1 MKNFKNILS
10 VALAVL
16 MLVVPNLGMIK
27 EISAAGEGYVIPVT
41 TEEGYT
47 VTGLDTPIDGEV
59 DNRQVTIS
67 IGNPEELTV
76 YNFELEI
83 TNPIKP
89 KRVVMSSIVYGKDK
103 KEEFNSSKYNLVI
116 FKGDKVR
123 LKIDPEKFAFKEPKY
138 NTTATGS
145 TRVTTDNSKN
155 YGRINYK
162 YFNNYADITRDRR
175 FSISTYHKTETGD
188 FDIKFFVKPIEV
200 EGYGIKFSEIHNALY
215 QRQRTWDTKR
225 ENRDEIKVTER
236 VYDFEHDPTGD
247 GKLVE
252 HWMSVSIAKE
262 NQEPYNDEY
271 PFTKLVDESY
281 TENFDMPENL
291 EYNYNLASYPK
302 GPVKFKSNVPTTITY
317 SISKDS
323 KGDVIKS
330 GKLNPTEETKFDFSN
345 GNQFK
350 IVVTGAEAL
359 EPKDGEDDTK
369 PSNPSE
375 DEEITKKITILE
387 EKIVKYEE
395 EIKEKDK
402 AISDKT
408 TENDNLKSE
417 IDQIKAEIE
426 NLKKERDDLK
436 KQLEAGGTADEAT
449 KKELEDT
456 KNKLSE
462 AEADLEKA
470 KAELE
475 ALKNAEA
482 ESLEKAKTNAKDQ
495 ISKNENL
502 DETQKAEATTKI
514 DNAQTVE
521 EVNKIVGDLA
531 LAGLEKK
538 LAEKDK
544 ALEEKEA
551 NLTKS
556 NAELEK
562 LKAEVEALKEK
573 LEASGDDEETQ
584 KLIEEK
590 NKQIKDL
597 EDKLAKDEEELKAVK
612 KENQDLKDRIA
623 ELEKSI
629 NNSDDEKLK
638 TIAEKEK
645 EIADLKNKVADLEK
659 AKAELEALKKADTES
674 LEKAKE
680 NAKDQI
686 SKNSNLDEAKKAEAT
701 TKVDNAQTVEEVNK
715 IVGDLALADLE
726 KKLADK
732 DKALTEKE
740 EALEKSNKELKEAK
754 EKLEGNLKEK
764 VEELEKIKK
773 ELADLKKNK
782 SDEEAKEKE
791 DKKNE
796 NDPAYQ
802 KKKLQDLVES
812 AKRIRYPSEDLE
824 KAIDQAY
831 DVLYN
836 RYSELEDYKWAI
848 ENLERILQN
857 MKDNRRNRY
866 KLEVEDINVI
876 DKEINGKTET
886 KWYIDVYNGKK
897 RILNGQADYKGNFS
911 IEVKKDKFKAKDK
924 LKIVATDP
932 MDNNKYKEVEIV
944 VGGEGT
950 SVTNQEGTVITPDML
965 KAEGHDPNE
974 MAVFP
979 INKNYYNIIKN
990 GEKTTVYMDVNSY
1003 AVNGRTMLPI
1013 RFAANALGYN
1023 VEYDEV
1029 NKEAIFTNTSN
1040 PVLAKATFR
1049 MNVYTG
1055 YIYGSN
1061 GTTYQMDQ
1069 RPVINNQRTFVSIS
1083 NLAKAF
1089 GGTHGNIND
1098 GVKNTIEWDQA
1109 NYSAILFKFAK

>member
-10 VALAVL
+10 IALAVL
-16 MLVVPNLGMIK
+16 MLVVPGLGMIK
-27 EISAAGEGYVIPVT
+27 EVSAAGE
-41 TEEGYT
+41 EYT
-47 VTGLDTPIDGEV
+47 VPVEINNDKFVIEGLENPLEGDLEK
-59 DNRQVTIS
+59 RTITAKYTEGTESQS
-67 IGNPEELTV
+67 INCIMT
-76 YNFELEI
+76 I
-83 TNPIKP
+83 TNKIKP
-89 KRVVMSSIVYGKDK
+89 QRKVYFSLITNSAEDYMNKRNTTID
-103 KEEFNSSKYNLVI
+103 LVF
-116 FKGDKVR
+116 FKGDNI
-123 LKIDPEKFAFKEPKY
+123 KIDVTLDNATINKSIASTLRKDSSDYYRVDNLARTYYPQPVEIEGEGLKELKPIQLSFYNNYPSDGFGGLAASSDSGRMFK
-138 NTTATGS
+138 
-145 TRVTTDNSKN
+145 DNKN
-155 YGRINYK
+155 YLNDEGRYFSSITNDGYSIMTSNNEFNKDDLNSNYFRDLKSGLYGQSATPLLFTKSTSMTTLNVSVFDGTDILNVGGKINPGDA
-162 YFNNYADITRDRR
+162 FGIR
-175 FSISTYHKTETGD
+175 TY
-188 FDIKFFVKPIEV
+188 
-200 EGYGIKFSEIHNALY
+200 N
-215 QRQRTWDTKR
+215 
-225 ENRDEIKVTER
+225 
-236 VYDFEHDPTGD
+236 DFERGY
-247 GKLVE
+247 KLV
-252 HWMSVSIAKE
+252 SAT
-262 NQEPYNDEY
+262 NDNY
-271 PFTKLVDESY
+271 YKA
-281 TENFDMPENL
+281 NL
-291 EYNYNLASYPK
+291 L
-302 GPVKFKSNVPTTITY
+302 
-317 SISKDS
+317 
-323 KGDVIKS
+323 
-330 GKLNPTEETKFDFSN
+330 
-345 GNQFK
+345 K
-350 IVVTGAEAL
+350 IVVTGYSSPE
-359 EPKDGEDDTK
+359 

-387 EKIVKYEE
+387 EKIAKYEK
-395 EIKEKDK
+395 EIAEKDK

-436 KQLEAGGTADEAT
+436 KQLEEGGTADEAT

-456 KNKLSE
+456 KTKLSE
-462 AEADLEKA
+462 AEADLEKAKTELETLKKADAESLEKAKENAKDQISKDTDLDETHKAEAIAKVDEAQTVEEVNKIVGDLALADLEKKLADKDKALEEKEADLEKANTEIGELKKEVEALKEKLAAGSADNEETQKLIEEKNKQIKELEDKVAKDEEEIENLKKENQDLKDRIAELEKSINDSDDEKLKTIAEKEKEIADLNNKIADLEKA

-482 ESLEKAKTNAKDQ
+482 ESLEKAKESAKDQ
-495 ISKNENL
+495 ISKDENL
-502 DETQKAEATTKI
+502 DETQ
-514 DNAQTVE
+514 
-521 EVNKIVGDLA
+521 
-531 LAGLEKK
+531 
-538 LAEKDK
+538 
-544 ALEEKEA
+544 
-551 NLTKS
+551 
-556 NAELEK
+556 
-562 LKAEVEALKEK
+562 
-573 LEASGDDEETQ
+573 
-584 KLIEEK
+584 
-590 NKQIKDL
+590 
-597 EDKLAKDEEELKAVK
+597 
-612 KENQDLKDRIA
+612 
-623 ELEKSI
+623 
-629 NNSDDEKLK
+629 
-638 TIAEKEK
+638 
-645 EIADLKNKVADLEK
+645 
-659 AKAELEALKKADTES
+659 
-674 LEKAKE
+674 
-680 NAKDQI
+680 
-686 SKNSNLDEAKKAEAT
+686 KAEAT

-726 KKLADK
+726 KKLAEK
-732 DKALTEKE
+732 DKALEEKE
-740 EALEKSNKELKEAK
+740 ADLEKSNKELKEAK
-754 EKLEGNLKEK
+754 EKLEGSLKEK

-782 SDEEAKEKE
+782 SDEEEKEKE

-866 KLEVEDINVI
+866 KLEVEDITAT
-876 DKEINGKTET
+876 DKEITGKTET

-924 LKIVATDP
+924 LKVVATDP

-944 VGGEGT
+944 VGGET
-950 SVTNQEGTVITPDML
+950 ASVTNQEGAVITPDML

-979 INKNYYNIIKN
+979 LNKSYYNIIKN

-1013 RFAANALGYN
+1013 RFAANALGFN

>member
-27 EISAAGEGYVIPVT
+27 EISAAGEGYVVPVT
-41 TEEGYT
+41 YSEEGYKLI
-47 VTGLDTPIDGEV
+47 GLDEPMETDALVE
-59 DNRQVTIS
+59 NRIINIESTSKLESSVQ
-67 IGNPEELTV
+67 
-76 YNFELEI
+76 NFKIVI
-83 TNPIKP
+83 TNPSKP
-89 KRVVMSSIVYGKDK
+89 KRTVYSSIIHN
-103 KEEFNSSKYNLVI
+103 EFKGQNLTRLNLVV
-116 FKGDKVR
+116 FKGDTINVSST
-123 LKIDPEKFAFKEPKY
+123 IKEIKMNSPII
-138 NTTATGS
+138 TTEDKKRSHPQSGAPAIE
-145 TRVTTDNSKN
+145 V
-155 YGRINYK
+155 RIN
-162 YFNNYADITRDRR
+162 
-175 FSISTYHKTETGD
+175 ET
-188 FDIKFFVKPIEV
+188 FTKETSYSNVLQFFFVPIEV
-200 EGYGIKFSEIHNALY
+200 EGYGLKLDKIPEGRFKSE
-215 QRQRTWDTKR
+215 
-225 ENRDEIKVTER
+225 
-236 VYDFEHDPTGD
+236 
-247 GKLVE
+247 
-252 HWMSVSIAKE
+252 VSYI
-262 NQEPYNDEY
+262 
-271 PFTKLVDESY
+271 TRRW
-281 TENFDMPENL
+281 TENYQNGSSIPEHHTGHYNRL
-291 EYNYNLASYPK
+291 ET
-302 GPVKFKSNVPTTITY
+302 FKKEDKEAYTNSNSFNIPNKTCNIKSVVPTTITY
-317 SISKDS
+317 SLSKDS
-323 KGDVIKS
+323 ISAVIKN
-330 GKLNPTEETKFDFSN
+330 GRLNPTEETKLDLSD
-345 GNQFK
+345 GGQFK
-350 IVVTGAEAL
+350 IVVTGAEVL

-375 DEEITKKITILE
+375 DEEIKKKITILE
-387 EKIVKYEE
+387 EKIVRYEK
-395 EIKEKDK
+395 EIEEKDK
-402 AISDKT
+402 TISDKT
-408 TENDNLKSE
+408 TENDNLKAE
-417 IDQIKAEIE
+417 IDKIKEEIE

-475 ALKNAEA
+475 ALK
-482 ESLEKAKTNAKDQ
+482 
-495 ISKNENL
+495 
-502 DETQKAEATTKI
+502 
-514 DNAQTVE
+514 
-521 EVNKIVGDLA
+521 
-531 LAGLEKK
+531 
-538 LAEKDK
+538 
-544 ALEEKEA
+544 
-551 NLTKS
+551 
-556 NAELEK
+556 
-562 LKAEVEALKEK
+562 
-573 LEASGDDEETQ
+573 
-584 KLIEEK
+584 
-590 NKQIKDL
+590 
-597 EDKLAKDEEELKAVK
+597 
-612 KENQDLKDRIA
+612 
-623 ELEKSI
+623 
-629 NNSDDEKLK
+629 
-638 TIAEKEK
+638 
-645 EIADLKNKVADLEK
+645 
-659 AKAELEALKKADTES
+659 KADAES

-686 SKNSNLDEAKKAEAT
+686 SKNDNLDETQKAEAT
-701 TKVDNAQTVEEVNK
+701 EKVDNAETVEEVNK

-726 KKLADK
+726 KKLAEK
-732 DKALTEKE
+732 DKALEEKE
-740 EALEKSNKELKEAK
+740 ADLTKANEELEKLKAEIEALKEKLAASGDDEETQKLIEEKNEQIKELEDKLAKDEEELEAIKKENQDLKDRIAELEKSINDSDDEKLKTIAEKEKEIADLNNKIADLEKVKAELEALKKADAESLEKAKENAKDQISKDENLDETQKAEATTKVDNAQTVEEVNKIIGDLALADLEKKLAEKDKALEEKEAALEKSNKELKKAK
-754 EKLEGNLKEK
+754 EKLEGSLKEK

-773 ELADLKKNK
+773 ELAELKKNK
-782 SDEEAKEKE
+782 SDEEAKEQE

-824 KAIDQAY
+824 RAIDQAY

-866 KLEVEDINVI
+866 KLEVEDINAT
-876 DKEINGKTET
+876 DKEITGKTET
-886 KWYIDVYNGKK
+886 KWYIDIYNGNK
-897 RILNGQADYKGNFS
+897 RILSGQADYKGNFT

-924 LKIVATDP
+924 LKVVATDP
-932 MDNNKYKEVEIV
+932 MDNNKYKEIEVE
-944 VGGEGT
+944 VGGEGN

-979 INKNYYNIIKN
+979 INKSYYNIIKN

>member
-1 MKNFKNILS
+1 MKNLKNILS

-27 EISAAGEGYVIPVT
+27 EISAVDEGYVVPV
-41 TEEGYT
+41 EINDDNFKIEG
-47 VTGLDTPIDGEV
+47 LEKPIDGDLEK
-59 DNRQVTIS
+59 RTITAKYTEGTESQS
-67 IGNPEELTV
+67 INCVMT
-76 YNFELEI
+76 I
-83 TNPIKP
+83 TNKIKP
-89 KRVVMSSIVYGKDK
+89 QRKVYFSLILNSMGEYLNKKDT
-103 KEEFNSSKYNLVI
+103 EIELVF
-116 FKGDKVR
+116 FKGDQI
-123 LKIDPEKFAFKEPKY
+123 KIDV
-138 NTTATGS
+138 S
-145 TRVTTDNSKN
+145 
-155 YGRINYK
+155 
-162 YFNNYADITRDRR
+162 
-175 FSISTYHKTETGD
+175 
-188 FDIKFFVKPIEV
+188 
-200 EGYGIKFSEIHNALY
+200 L
-215 QRQRTWDTKR
+215 
-225 ENRDEIKVTER
+225 DEIKVN
-236 VYDFEHDPTGD
+236 
-247 GKLVE
+247 K
-252 HWMSVSIAKE
+252 
-262 NQEPYNDEY
+262 
-271 PFTKLVDESY
+271 
-281 TENFDMPENL
+281 
-291 EYNYNLASYPK
+291 NLASTLRYGSASAPGKPVETIYSDNFSRTYYPQPVEVEGDGIKDLKPVRLSFNGVQGYHRTLRVDTNTGKYVKEMMENSNTKPISYDNYFFEITGGYNQMNETNDFTSDDLLSNYFVDIENGTLSSSFTATPLIFTTSKSMTSLNYSVQK
-302 GPVKFKSNVPTTITY
+302 GTNTIASGRINPGEIFGLRHRHDDNREEPGYTK
-317 SISKDS
+317 KD
-323 KGDVIKS
+323 IKNS
-330 GKLNPTEETKFDFSN
+330 DGSYGGYLNKAN
-345 GNQFK
+345 LLK
-350 IVVTGAEAL
+350 IVITGYSSPE
-359 EPKDGEDDTK
+359 

-387 EKIVKYEE
+387 EKIVKYEK
-395 EIKEKDK
+395 EIEEKDK
-402 AISDKT
+402 TISDKT
-408 TENDNLKSE
+408 TENDNLKAE
-417 IDQIKAEIE
+417 IDKIKEEIE

-482 ESLEKAKTNAKDQ
+482 ESLEKAKENAKDQ
-495 ISKNENL
+495 ISNNDNL
-502 DETQKAEATTKI
+502 DETQKAEATEKV

-531 LAGLEKK
+531 LADLEKK

-551 NLTKS
+551 DLTKA
-556 NAELEK
+556 NEEIEN
-562 LKAEVEALKEK
+562 LKAEIEALKEK
-573 LEASGDDEETQ
+573 LAASGDNEETQ

-590 NKQIKDL
+590 NKQIKEL
-597 EDKLAKDEEELKAVK
+597 EDKVAKDEEEIENLK

-629 NNSDDEKLK
+629 NDSDDEKLK

-645 EIADLKNKVADLEK
+645 EIADLNNKIADLEK
-659 AKAELEALKKADTES
+659 AKAELEALKKADAES

-686 SKNSNLDEAKKAEAT
+686 SKDENLDEAQKAEAT

-726 KKLADK
+726 KKLAEK
-732 DKALTEKE
+732 DKALEEKE
-740 EALEKSNKELKEAK
+740 AALEKSNKELKEAK
-754 EKLEGNLKEK
+754 EKLEGSLKEK

-782 SDEEAKEKE
+782 FDEEEKEKE

-824 KAIDQAY
+824 RAIDQAY

-866 KLEVEDINVI
+866 KLEVEDINAT
-876 DKEINGKTET
+876 DKEITGKTET
-886 KWYIDVYNGKK
+886 KWYIDIYNGNK
-897 RILNGQADYKGNFS
+897 RILSGQADYKGNFT

-924 LKIVATDP
+924 LKVVATDP
-932 MDNNKYKEVEIV
+932 MDNNKYKEIEVE
-944 VGGEGT
+944 VGGEGN

-979 INKNYYNIIKN
+979 INKSYYNIIKN

-1023 VEYDEV
+1023 VEYDEL

-1049 MNVYTG
+1049 MNVFTG

>member
-1 MKNFKNILS
+1 MKNLKNILS

-67 IGNPEELTV
+67 VDNPEELNV

-83 TNPIKP
+83 TNPSKP
-89 KRVVMSSIVYGKDK
+89 KRIIFSSIMYGKDNK
-103 KEEFNSSKYNLVI
+103 KEIDSSTYNLVV
-116 FKGDKVR
+116 FKGDKIN
-123 LKIDPEKFAFKEPKY
+123 LKINMEKFLFKDATFNDVESPETKFITDDSKY
-138 NTTATGS
+138 
-145 TRVTTDNSKN
+145 
-155 YGRINYK
+155 YGAVSGTINDVIYPVILNDRKLSITITNRIVMHN
-162 YFNNYADITRDRR
+162 ADVKL
-175 FSISTYHKTETGD
+175 FA
-188 FDIKFFVKPIEV
+188 KPIEV
-200 EGYGIKFSEIHNALY
+200 EGYGIKFSDLY
-215 QRQRTWDTKR
+215 KSIYQKKGTYKAK
-225 ENRDEIKVTER
+225 EVAVDEIKLKINSINP
-236 VYDFEHDPTGD
+236 DFQKSWWEP
-247 GKLVE
+247 
-252 HWMSVSIAKE
+252 VSNVVKFKQMQVDAMLDI
-262 NQEPYNDEY
+262 NLD
-271 PFTKLVDESY
+271 KLVDQSY
-281 TENFDMPENL
+281 TQDFDIPNNL
-291 EYNYNLASYPK
+291 EYNYFLANYPE

-359 EPKDGEDDTK
+359 EPKDGEGDTK

-387 EKIVKYEE
+387 KKIVKYEE

-408 TENDNLKSE
+408 EENDNLKAE
-417 IDQIKAEIE
+417 IDKIKAEIE

-436 KQLEAGGTADEAT
+436 KKLEEGGTADEAT

-475 ALKNAEA
+475 ALKKADA
-482 ESLEKAKTNAKDQ
+482 ESLEKAKENAKDQ
-495 ISKNENL
+495 ISKNDNL
-502 DETQKAEATTKI
+502 DETQKAEATEKV
-514 DNAQTVE
+514 DNAETVE

-544 ALEEKEA
+544 ALAEA
-551 NLTKS
+551 E
-556 NAELEK
+556 ADLEK
-562 LKAEVEALKEK
+562 ANTKIEELKNEVEALKEK
-573 LEASGDDEETQ
+573 LATSSADDEETQ

-597 EDKLAKDEEELKAVK
+597 EDKLAKDEEELDAIK

-645 EIADLKNKVADLEK
+645 EIADLNNKIADLEK
-659 AKAELEALKKADTES
+659 AKAELEALKKADAES

-686 SKNSNLDEAKKAEAT
+686 SKNENLDEAQKVEAT
-701 TKVDNAQTVEEVNK
+701 TKVDNAKTVEEINK
-715 IVGDLALADLE
+715 IIGDLALADLE
-726 KKLADK
+726 KKLAEK
-732 DKALTEKE
+732 DKALEEKE

-754 EKLEGNLKEK
+754 EKLEGSLKEK

-773 ELADLKKNK
+773 ELAELKKNK

-791 DKKNE
+791 DKKNA

-866 KLEVEDINVI
+866 KLEVEDINAT
-876 DKEINGKTET
+876 DKEITGKTET
-886 KWYIDVYNGKK
+886 KWYIDIYNGKK

-911 IEVKKDKFKAKDK
+911 IEVKKDKFKVNDK
-924 LKIVATDP
+924 LKVVATDP

-944 VGGEGT
+944 VGGETT

-1055 YIYGSN
+1055 HIYGSN

-1069 RPVINNQRTFVSIS
+1069 RPVISNQRTFVSIS

>member
-1 MKNFKNILS
+1 MKNLKNILS

-27 EISAAGEGYVIPVT
+27 EVSAAGEGYTVPVT
-41 TEEGYT
+41 YSEEGYEL
-47 VTGLDTPIDGEV
+47 VGLEDPLDPEALV
-59 DNRQVTIS
+59 ENRIIS
-67 IGNPEELTV
+67 IKSTTKLESSV
-76 YNFELEI
+76 QNFRIVI
-83 TNPIKP
+83 TNPSKP
-89 KRVVMSSIVYGKDK
+89 TRTVYSSIIYN
-103 KEEFNSSKYNLVI
+103 EFKGQNLTRLNLVV
-116 FKGDKVR
+116 FKGDVVNVSSTVK
-123 LKIDPEKFAFKEPKY
+123 KFKMNSPITTTEDKKRSHPWAGAPAVDRVIEETFTQETSY
-138 NTTATGS
+138 SNTLQ
-145 TRVTTDNSKN
+145 
-155 YGRINYK
+155 
-162 YFNNYADITRDRR
+162 F
-175 FSISTYHKTETGD
+175 
-188 FDIKFFVKPIEV
+188 FFVPIEV
-200 EGYGIKFSEIHNALY
+200 EGYGLKMDQI
-215 QRQRTWDTKR
+215 
-225 ENRDEIKVTER
+225 
-236 VYDFEHDPTGD
+236 
-247 GKLVE
+247 
-252 HWMSVSIAKE
+252 
-262 NQEPYNDEY
+262 
-271 PFTKLVDESY
+271 
-281 TENFDMPENL
+281 
-291 EYNYNLASYPK
+291 PK
-302 GPVKFKSNVPTTITY
+302 GNFKSEVSYITRRRIENWQNGSRIPEYSPYHYSNTDTFKKEDKEGYTDSNSFDITNKTCNIKSVVPTTITY
-317 SISKDS
+317 SLSKDS
-323 KGDVIKS
+323 TSAVIKN
-330 GKLNPTEETKFDFSN
+330 GRLNPTEETRLDLSN

-359 EPKDGEDDTK
+359 EPKGGEDDTK

-387 EKIVKYEE
+387 EKIVKYEK
-395 EIKEKDK
+395 EIAEKDK

-408 TENDNLKSE
+408 TENDNLKAE
-417 IDQIKAEIE
+417 IDKIKKEIE
-426 NLKKERDDLK
+426 NLKKERDELK

-456 KNKLSE
+456 KKKLSE
-462 AEADLEKA
+462 AESDLEKA

-475 ALKNAEA
+475 ALKNANA
-482 ESLEKAKTNAKDQ
+482 ESLEKAKENAKDQ

-502 DETQKAEATTKI
+502 DEAQKAEAIAKV

-551 NLTKS
+551 DLTKA

-562 LKAEVEALKEK
+562 LKAEIEALKEK
-573 LEASGDDEETQ
+573 LAAASGDDEEKQ

-590 NKQIKDL
+590 NNQIKDL
-597 EDKLAKDEEELKAVK
+597 EEKIARDEEELEALK

-629 NNSDDEKLK
+629 NDSDDEKLK

-645 EIADLKNKVADLEK
+645 EIAELKNKVADLEK
-659 AKAELEALKKADTES
+659 AKAELEALKKADAES

-686 SKNSNLDEAKKAEAT
+686 SKNDNLDEAQKAEAT
-701 TKVDNAQTVEEVNK
+701 TKVNNAKTVEEVNK
-715 IVGDLALADLE
+715 IVGDLALANLE
-726 KKLADK
+726 KKLAEK

-740 EALEKSNKELKEAK
+740 KALENSNKELKEAK

-782 SDEEAKEKE
+782 SDEEEKEKE

-824 KAIDQAY
+824 RAIDQAY

-866 KLEVEDINVI
+866 KLEVEDINVT
-876 DKEINGKTET
+876 DKEITGKTET
-886 KWYIDVYNGKK
+886 KWYIDIYNGKK

-924 LKIVATDP
+924 LKVVATDP